1 MSVTN
6 HQDCHKFHICVFTLP
21 SNFLLCFTVK
31 FLEVIKPFCVI
42 LPEIQKPERKI
53 QFKEKVLWTAI
64 TLFIFLVCCQ
74 IPLFGIMSSDSADP
88 FYWMRVILAS
98 NRGTLMELGISPIV
112 TSGLIMQLLAGAKII
127 EVGDT
132 PKDRALFN
140 GAQKLFGMI
149 ITIGQSI
156 VYVMTGM
163 YGDPS
168 EMGAGICLL
177 ITIQLFV
184 AGLIVLLLDELL
196 QKGYGLGSGISLFIA
211 TNICETIVW
220 KAFSPTTVN
229 TGRGMEFEGAI
240 IALFHLLATRTD
252 KVRAL
257 REAFYRQN
265 LPNLMNLIATIFVF
279 AVVIYFQGFR
289 VDLPIKS
296 ARYRGQYNTY
306 PIKLFYTSNI
316 PIILQSALVSNLYV
330 ISQMLSARFSGNLLV
345 SLLGTWSD
353 TSSGGPARSY
363 PVGGLCYYLSPPE
376 SFGSVLEDPVHAVVY
391 IVFMLG
397 SCAFFSKTW
406 IEVSG
411 SSAKD
416 GGLATP
422 RRGGKNFK
430 CLVENPG
437 LTGPHL
443 EESGMQYFVPTK
455 GHEYLYTH
463 PAPNSLVVE
472 SVNHREQQGQP
483 APTPKNKDSRR
494 LDSFGRKIYS
504 SSSFQLQVANY
515 QALLGRYEFSLWSSL
530 PKFEDSLQEYDRK
543 EFKALVEEGTAA
555 ARATLQA
562 ASDVADTAAWSID
575 SAVSVRRASWL
586 LLSGLSIEAPA
597 AALT

>member
-1 MSVTN
+1 MVHCPLLLGGSSSF
-6 HQDCHKFHICVFTLP
+6 CLSRP
-21 SNFLLCFTVK
+21 SSSHHSPGLTYHPPSEAENCPKEPVK
-31 FLEVIKPFCVI
+31 FLEVIKPFCAV

-53 QFKEKVLWTAI
+53 QFREKVLWTAI

-98 NRGTLMELGISPIV
+98 NRV
-112 TSGLIMQLLAGAKII
+112 
-127 EVGDT
+127 
-132 PKDRALFN
+132 
-140 GAQKLFGMI
+140 FGMI
-149 ITIGQSI
+149 ITIGQAI

-163 YGDPS
+163 YGDPA

-177 ITIQLFV
+177 IIIQLFV

-220 KAFSPTTVN
+220 KAFSPTTIN
-229 TGRGMEFEGAI
+229 TGRGTEFEGAV
-240 IALFHLLATRTD
+240 IALFHLLATRQD

-296 ARYRGQYNTY
+296 ARYRGQYSSY

-330 ISQMLSARFSGNLLV
+330 ISQMLSVRFSGNFLV
-345 SLLGTWSD
+345 NLLGQWADVSG
-353 TSSGGPARSY
+353 GGPARSY

-376 SFGSVLEDPVHAVVY
+376 SISAVFEDPIHVTVY
-391 IVFMLG
+391 IIFMLG

-406 IEVSG
+406 IDVSG

-416 GGLATP
+416 VAKQLKEQQMVM
-422 RRGGKNFK
+422 RG
-430 CLVENPG
+430 
-437 LTGPHL
+437 
-443 EESGMQYFVPTK
+443 
-455 GHEYLYTH
+455 
-463 PAPNSLVVE
+463 
-472 SVNHREQQGQP
+472 HRE
-483 APTPKNKDSRR
+483 TSMVHELN
-494 LDSFGRKIYS
+494 
-504 SSSFQLQVANY
+504 
-515 QALLGRYEFSLWSSL
+515 RYI
-530 PKFEDSLQEYDRK
+530 P
-543 EFKALVEEGTAA
+543 TAA
-555 ARATLQA
+555 AFGGLCIGALSVLADFLGAIGSGTGILLAVTIIYQYFEIFVKEQA
-562 ASDVADTAAWSID
+562 EV
-575 SAVSVRRASWL
+575 
-586 LLSGLSIEAPA
+586 GGMG
-597 AALT
+597 ALFF